1 MDTPHPVFQ
10 LLALGVPLTLLVDLA
25 APLGPDSPGIAASES
40 ELSWA
45 S

>member
-1 MDTPHPVFQ
+1 MTEPEHEVFA
-10 LLALGVPLTLLVDLA
+10 LLRTGVPLTLLVDLA
-25 APLGPDSPGIAASES
+25 LGVPELPAEP

>member
-1 MDTPHPVFQ
+1 MTETEHEIFA
-10 LLALGVPLTLLVDLA
+10 LLRDGVPLTLLVDLA
-25 APLGPDSPGIAASES
+25 VGVPEHPLAES

>member
-1 MDTPHPVFQ
+1 MTETEHEIF
-10 LLALGVPLTLLVDLA
+10 ALMRDGVPLTLLVDLA
-25 APLGPDSPGIAASES
+25 LGVPDHPLSEP